1 MKHRIIKY
9 SDILNH
15 PTKRMDA
22 KYWIKEGKNKMTW
35 TNTIDILGQI
45 AHGNMF
51 NQNITPEQA
60 RKELKR
66 MAQLY
71 DLLINK
77 QDHQKSYL
85 PKYDLIKLTT
95 NLEPRGR
102 N

>member
-71 DLLINK
+71 DLLISK
-77 QDHQKSYL
+77 QEYQKSYL
-85 PKYDLIKLTT
+85 PRYDLIKITT
-95 NLEPRGR
+95 NLEPKGY
-102 N
+102 

>member
-1 MKHRIIKY
+1 
-9 SDILNH
+9 
-15 PTKRMDA
+15 
-22 KYWIKEGKNKMTW
+22 MTW

-45 AHGNMF
+45 AYGNMF

-71 DLLINK
+71 DLLISK
-77 QDHQKSYL
+77 QEYQKSYL
-85 PKYDLIKLTT
+85 PRYDLIKITT
-95 NLEPRGR
+95 NLEPRER